1 MSPFHVTCLSG
12 ANRLSGYGQIEIV
25 RSKTLYREFIS
36 GKFIKNKRNKV
47 EIFTEKSFDGKNF
60 SSKDLCIDRMEFG
73 IPWKIIKFYFLYSV

>member
-1 MSPFHVTCLSG
+1 MD
-12 ANRLSGYGQIEIV
+12 RL
-25 RSKTLYREFIS
+25 RSSEAKLYFGNLYRA
-36 GKFIKNKRNKV
+36 KFIKNKRDKV